1 MVVERKSNGK
11 LRICIDPR
19 PLNKALKRLH
29 YPLPVIDDIL
39 PTLRN
44 AKVFSVLDAKNGF
57 WQLALDADS
66 SKLTTMATPFGRFR
80 WRRLPFGV
88 SPAPEIFQ
96 QELDELLSS
105 LEGVRVIADDILV
118 VGEG

>member
-11 LRICIDPR
+11 LRFCIDPR
-19 PLNKALKRLH
+19 PLNKALKRQH

-44 AKVFSVLDAKNGF
+44 AKVFSVLDAKNEF

-66 SKLTTMATPFGRFR
+66 SKLTTMATPFGRLGGDVFR
-80 WRRLPFGV
+80 SEYRQHLK
-88 SPAPEIFQ
+88 
-96 QELDELLSS
+96 LSS
-105 LEGVRVIADDILV
+105 KNWTSSLV
-118 VGEG
+118 GWRGSG